1 MKNADKERE
10 LLALGKEIADRRQV
24 IVDEWKKTHEMPLRG
39 IANAKAQKELDLEAA
54 RRYGE
59 ILEKYKDK

>member
-1 MKNADKERE
+1 MNLEKRQALRE
-10 LLALGKEIADRRQV
+10 LNKEIEDRRE
-24 IVDEWKKTHEMPLRG
+24 IIINEWKKTHEMPLRG

>member
-1 MKNADKERE
+1 M
-10 LLALGKEIADRRQV
+10 GKEIADRRQV
-24 IVDEWKKTHEMPLRG
+24 IVDEWKKTHEMPRRG